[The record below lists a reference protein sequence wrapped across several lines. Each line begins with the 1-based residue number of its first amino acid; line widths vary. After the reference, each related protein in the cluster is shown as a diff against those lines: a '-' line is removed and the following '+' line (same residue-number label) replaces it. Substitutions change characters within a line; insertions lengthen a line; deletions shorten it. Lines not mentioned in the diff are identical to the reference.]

1 MGIQYLVF
9 FFAWILTK
17 DGKTITIERKEGC
30 KGEIMNYEDKMRRM
44 QELVDLLKKAAYAY
58 EQEDRE
64 IMSNF
69 EYDKLYDELLGLE
82 VETGTVLAG
91 SVTQKV
97 GYEVASNLK
106 KVTHPSRMLSLD
118 KTKEVEKLKSFL
130 GSQFGMLSW
139 KLDGLTI
146 VCTYEDGRLAQAVTR
161 GNGEIGEDVTNN
173 AKTFI
178 NLPLTIPY
186 KERLVIRGEAVI
198 HYSDF
203 ERINEK
209 LPAEER
215 YKNPRNLCS
224 GSVRQLNS
232 EITSKRH
239 VRLYA
244 FAVVEGNDE
253 LTSKMEKMQWLK
265 TLGFETVEYKAVSK
279 DNLEEAV
286 QYFSE
291 EITKRDFASDGL
303 VLVYDDIPYSKSL
316 GTTAK
321 FPKDGIAFKWQDEIR
336 ETHILRVEWNTSRT
350 GLINPVAIF
359 EPVELE
365 GTTVERASLHNLS
378 IVEELKIGIGDTVK
392 VFKANMIIP
401 QVAENLTQSGP
412 IDTPCTCQ
420 VCGAETVVKQ
430 DKTAKTLYC
439 PNGNCPAQRSQAFV
453 HYASRDAMNIEGLS
467 EATVEKFL
475 NKGFLVD
482 FVSLYHLQDYEEEI
496 KAMEGFGQKSY
507 DKLIKAI
514 ENTRQVALHQFIYAL
529 GILQVGPMNAKLIC
543 KHFEDDLERIME
555 AKVEDFV
562 TIEGVGPVIARE
574 LSNYFHL
581 PANREMLGRLTCE
594 VSFIKAEKKD
604 KEGLILEGKTF
615 VITGDVHHFDNRKA
629 LSAKIE
635 ELGGKVTGS
644 VSKKT
649 DYLINN
655 DNTSGSSK
663 NKKAKEL
670 GIPILTE
677 DEFLNMINEV

>member
-1 MGIQYLVF
+1 
-9 FFAWILTK
+9 
-17 DGKTITIERKEGC
+17 
-30 KGEIMNYEDKMRRM
+30 MNYEETMKRM
-44 QELVDLLKKAAYAY
+44 QELVELLKKAAYAY
-58 EQEDRE
+58 EQENRE
-64 IMSNF
+64 LMSNF
-69 EYDKLYDELLGLE
+69 EYDKLYDELLKLE
-82 VETGTVLAG
+82 EETGTVLAG

-118 KTKEVEKLKSFL
+118 KTKEIEKLKSFL
-130 GSQFGMLSW
+130 GNQLGMLSW

-146 VCTYEDGRLAQAVTR
+146 VCTYEEGKLIQAVTR

-173 AKTFI
+173 ARTFL
-178 NLPLTIPY
+178 NLPLTISY

-198 HYSDF
+198 TYSDF

-209 LPAEER
+209 LEGDDK

-232 EITSKRH
+232 EITAKRN

-244 FAVVEGNDE
+244 FAVVEGDE
-253 LTSKMEKMQWLK
+253 TCNSKMEKMEWLK
-265 TLGFETVEYKAVSK
+265 GLGFEIVEYKAVTQE
-279 DNLEEAV
+279 NIEEAV
-286 QYFSE
+286 AYFGDE
-291 EITKRDFASDGL
+291 VKKRDFASDGL
-303 VLVYDDIPYSKSL
+303 VLVYDDIAYSKSL

-321 FPKDGIAFKWQDEIR
+321 FPKDGIAFKWQDEIS
-336 ETHILRVEWNTSRT
+336 ETQIIAIEWNTSRT

-378 IVEELKIGIGDTVK
+378 IVEDLKIGIGDQVT

-401 QVAENLTQSGP
+401 QIAENLTQSGP
-412 IDTPCTCQ
+412 IEPPHECH
-420 VCGAETVVKQ
+420 VCGAETVIKQ
-430 DKTAKTLYC
+430 DKTAKTVYC
-439 PNGNCPAQRSQAFV
+439 PNGNCPAQRQQAFV

-475 NKGFLVD
+475 AKGFLVD
-482 FVSLYHLQDYEEEI
+482 FASLYHLSDYEEEI

-507 DKLIKAI
+507 DKLISAI
-514 ENTRQVALHQFIYAL
+514 ERTREVNLHQFIYAL

-543 KHFEDDLERIME
+543 KHFENDLEAIQKATPE
-555 AKVEDFV
+555 ELV

-574 LSNYFHL
+574 MHDYFQL
-581 PANREMLGRLTCE
+581 PINVEMLERLTKE
-594 VSFIKAEKKD
+594 IKFKQVEKV
-604 KEGLILEGKTF
+604 ETSALTLEGKTF
-615 VITGDVHHFDNRKA
+615 VITGDVNHFANRKA
-629 LSAKIE
+629 LSNKIE

-655 DNTSGSSK
+655 DNTSASSK

-670 GIPILTE
+670 EIPILTE
-677 DEFLNMINEV
+677 EDFLQMIQE

>member
-1 MGIQYLVF
+1 MGYEE
-9 FFAWILTK
+9 K
-17 DGKTITIERKEGC
+17 IERMK
-30 KGEIMNYEDKMRRM
+30 
-44 QELVDLLKKAAYAY
+44 QLVSLLKEAAYAY

-69 EYDKLYDELLGLE
+69 EYDKLYDELAKLE
-82 VETGTVLAG
+82 EETGTILAG

-97 GYEVASNLK
+97 GYEVASSLK

-118 KTKEVEKLKSFL
+118 KTKEIEKLKSFL
-130 GSQFGMLSW
+130 GEQIGMLSW

-146 VCTYEDGRLAQAVTR
+146 VCTYEDGKLIQAVTR

-173 AKTFI
+173 AKSFV
-178 NLPLTIPY
+178 NLPLTISY
-186 KERLVIRGEAVI
+186 KERLVIRGEAI
-198 HYSDF
+198 ITYSDF

-209 LPAEER
+209 LEAAEK

-232 EITSKRH
+232 EITAKRN
-239 VRLYA
+239 VRFYP
-244 FAVVEGNDE
+244 FAVVEGYEQSN
-253 LTSKMEKMQWLK
+253 SKMEKIEWLK
-265 TLGFETVEYKAVSK
+265 DLGFETVEYKAVK
-279 DNLEEAV
+279 REDLEEAV
-286 QYFSE
+286 AFFSR
-291 EITKRDFASDGL
+291 EIKNRDFASDGL
-303 VLVYDDIPYSKSL
+303 VLVYDDIAYSKSL

-321 FPKDGIAFKWQDEIR
+321 FPKDGLAFKWKDEIS
-336 ETHILRVEWNTSRT
+336 ETHILDIEWNTSRT

-378 IVEELKIGIGDTVK
+378 IVEDLKIGIGDKVT

-412 IDTPCTCQ
+412 IEPPHECH
-420 VCGAETVVKQ
+420 VCGAETVIKK
-430 DKTAKTLYC
+430 DKTAKTVYC
-439 PNGNCPAQRSQAFV
+439 PNGNCPAQRQQAFV

-475 NKGFLVD
+475 AKGFLVD
-482 FVSLYHLQDYEEEI
+482 FASLYHLSDYEEEI
-496 KAMEGFGQKSY
+496 KTMEGFGQKSY
-507 DKLIKAI
+507 DKLITAI
-514 ENTRQVALHQFIYAL
+514 ERTREVYLHQFIYAL

-543 KHFEDDLERIME
+543 KHFEDNLEAIQKATIE
-555 AKVEDFV
+555 ELV

-574 LSNYFHL
+574 IHDYFRL
-581 PANREMLGRLTCE
+581 PLNIEMLERLTKE
-594 VSFIKAEKKD
+594 VTFKQVEKV
-604 KEGLILEGKTF
+604 ESSALILEGKTF
-615 VITGDVHHFDNRKA
+615 VITGDVHHFENRKA
-629 LSAKIE
+629 LSNKIE

-655 DNTSGSSK
+655 DNMSTSSK

-670 GIPILTE
+670 EIPILTE
-677 DEFLNMINEV
+677 EDFLEMIGERA

>member
-1 MGIQYLVF
+1 MGYEE
-9 FFAWILTK
+9 K
-17 DGKTITIERKEGC
+17 IERMK
-30 KGEIMNYEDKMRRM
+30 
-44 QELVDLLKKAAYAY
+44 QLVSLLKEAAYVY

-69 EYDKLYDELLGLE
+69 EYDKLYDELAKLE
-82 VETGTVLAG
+82 EETGTILAG

-97 GYEVASNLK
+97 GYEVASSLK

-118 KTKEVEKLKSFL
+118 KTKEIEKLKSFL
-130 GSQFGMLSW
+130 GEQVGMLSW

-146 VCTYEDGRLAQAVTR
+146 VCTYEDGKLIQAVTR

-173 AKTFI
+173 AKTFV
-178 NLPLTIPY
+178 NLPLTISY
-186 KERLVIRGEAVI
+186 KERLVIRGEAI
-198 HYSDF
+198 ITYSDF

-209 LPAEER
+209 LEAAEK

-232 EITSKRH
+232 EITAKRN
-239 VRLYA
+239 VRFYP
-244 FAVVEGNDE
+244 FAVVEGYEQSN
-253 LTSKMEKMQWLK
+253 SKMEKIEWLK
-265 TLGFETVEYKAVSK
+265 DLGFETVEYKSVK
-279 DNLEEAV
+279 REDLEEAV
-286 QYFSE
+286 AFFSR
-291 EITKRDFASDGL
+291 EIKNRDFASDGL
-303 VLVYDDIPYSKSL
+303 VLVYDDIAYSKSL

-321 FPKDGIAFKWQDEIR
+321 FPKDGLAFKWKDEIS
-336 ETHILRVEWNTSRT
+336 ETHILDIEWNTSRT

-378 IVEELKIGIGDTVK
+378 IVEDLKIGIGDKVT

-412 IDTPCTCQ
+412 IEPPHECH
-420 VCGAETVVKQ
+420 VCGAETVIKK
-430 DKTAKTLYC
+430 DKTAKTVYC
-439 PNGNCPAQRSQAFV
+439 PNGNCPAQRQQAFV

-475 NKGFLVD
+475 AKGFLVD
-482 FVSLYHLQDYEEEI
+482 FASLYHLSDYEEEI
-496 KAMEGFGQKSY
+496 KTMEGFGQKSY
-507 DKLIKAI
+507 DKLITAI
-514 ENTRQVALHQFIYAL
+514 ERTREVYLHQFIYAL

-543 KHFEDDLERIME
+543 KHFEDNLEAIQKATIE
-555 AKVEDFV
+555 ELV

-574 LSNYFHL
+574 IHDYFRL
-581 PANREMLGRLTCE
+581 PLNIEMLERLTKE
-594 VSFIKAEKKD
+594 VTFKQVEKV
-604 KEGLILEGKTF
+604 ESGALILKGKTF
-615 VITGDVHHFDNRKA
+615 VITGDVHHFENRKA
-629 LSAKIE
+629 LSNKIE

-655 DNTSGSSK
+655 DNMSTSSK

-670 GIPILTE
+670 EIPILTE
-677 DEFLNMINEV
+677 DDFLEMIGERA

>member
-1 MGIQYLVF
+1 MG
-9 FFAWILTK
+9 
-17 DGKTITIERKEGC
+17 
-30 KGEIMNYEDKMRRM
+30 YEEKIKRM
-44 QELVDLLKKAAYAY
+44 KELVSLLKEAAYAY

-69 EYDKLYDELLGLE
+69 EYDKLYDELSKLE
-82 VETGTVLAG
+82 EETGTILAG

-97 GYEVASNLK
+97 GYEVASSLR

-118 KTKEVEKLKSFL
+118 KTKEIEKLKSFL
-130 GSQFGMLSW
+130 GGQLGMLSW

-146 VCTYEDGRLAQAVTR
+146 VCTYEDGKLIQAVTR

-173 AKTFI
+173 AKTFV
-178 NLPLTIPY
+178 NLPLTISY
-186 KERLVIRGEAVI
+186 TERLVIRGEAI
-198 HYSDF
+198 ITYSDF

-209 LPAEER
+209 LEVAEK

-232 EITSKRH
+232 EITAKRN
-239 VRLYA
+239 VRFYP
-244 FAVVEGNDE
+244 FAVVEGYEGSN
-253 LTSKMEKMQWLK
+253 SKMEKIEWLK
-265 TLGFETVEYKAVSK
+265 DLGFETVEYKAVRSE
-279 DNLEEAV
+279 DLEEAV
-286 QYFSE
+286 AYFSR
-291 EITKRDFASDGL
+291 EIKNRDFASDGL
-303 VLVYDDIPYSKSL
+303 VLVYDDIAYSKSL

-321 FPKDGIAFKWQDEIR
+321 FPRDGLAFKWKDEIS
-336 ETHILRVEWNTSRT
+336 ETHILNIEWNTSRT

-378 IVEELKIGIGDTVK
+378 IVEDLKIGIGDKVT

-401 QVAENLTQSGP
+401 QVAQNLTQSGP
-412 IDTPCTCQ
+412 VEPPHECHI
-420 VCGAETVVKQ
+420 CGAETVIKK
-430 DKTAKTLYC
+430 DKTAKTVYC
-439 PNGNCPAQRSQAFV
+439 PNGNCPAQRQQAFV

-475 NKGFLVD
+475 AKGFLVD
-482 FVSLYHLQDYEEEI
+482 FASLYHLSDYEEEI
-496 KAMEGFGQKSY
+496 KTMEGFGQKSY
-507 DKLIKAI
+507 DKLILAI
-514 ENTRQVALHQFIYAL
+514 ERTREVYLHQFIYAL

-543 KHFEDDLERIME
+543 KHFEDNLEEIQKATIE
-555 AKVEDFV
+555 ELV

-574 LSNYFHL
+574 IHDYFHL
-581 PANREMLGRLTCE
+581 PLNIEMLERLTKE
-594 VSFIKAEKKD
+594 VTFKQVEKV
-604 KEGLILEGKTF
+604 ESSALILEGKTF
-615 VITGDVHHFDNRKA
+615 VITGDVHHFENRKA
-629 LSAKIE
+629 LSGKIE

-649 DYLINN
+649 DFLINN
-655 DNTSGSSK
+655 DNMSTSSK

-677 DEFLNMINEV
+677 DDFLEMIGVKA